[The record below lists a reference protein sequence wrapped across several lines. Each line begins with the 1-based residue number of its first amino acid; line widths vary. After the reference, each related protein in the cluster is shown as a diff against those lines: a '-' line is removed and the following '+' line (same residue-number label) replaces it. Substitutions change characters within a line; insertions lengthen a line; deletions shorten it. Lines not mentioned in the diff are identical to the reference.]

1 MKKRNNILV
10 ITIAALMICAAFT
23 ACSQSDEPAA
33 PNTSDNA
40 GVSDTP
46 AAAPD
51 ETENTED
58 TTPEETEGDTSAAEE
73 TSAEET
79 STDDTTPAPETAAE
93 DTQKTET
100 SIIPENNSTQTVSSS
115 SVAELAKAQEGKPF
129 YFGGADPEQG
139 FDNSGLICYVLN
151 QNGISCPRLTGDIAA
166 MGDKIGYDEIKAGD
180 VVFFEMNGS
189 GNADFGGIYIG
200 EGKMAIAMSEEY
212 PVRIVDITTN
222 YYRDTF
228 RYGIKIS

>member
-1 MKKRNNILV
+1 
-10 ITIAALMICAAFT
+10 MICAAFT
-23 ACSQSDEPAA
+23 ACSQGDEPAA

-46 AAAPD
+46 AAAPA
-51 ETENTED
+51 ETENADNTED
-58 TTPEETEGDTSAAEE
+58 TTPEETESGTSAAEE

-79 STDDTTPAPETAAE
+79 SAEDTAPETTAE

-100 SIIPENNSTQTVSSS
+100 SIIPENNSTQTASSS

-129 YFGGADPEQG
+129 YFGGSDPEQG

-189 GNADFGGIYIG
+189 GKADFGGIYIG

-228 RYGIKIS
+228 QYGIKIS

>member
-1 MKKRNNILV
+1 MKKRNNILA

-23 ACSQSDEPAA
+23 ACNQSDEPAA

-46 AAAPD
+46 AAAPA

-58 TTPEETEGDTSAAEE
+58 TTPEETESDTSAAEE
-73 TSAEET
+73 TSAEEA
-79 STDDTTPAPETAAE
+79 STEDTATPPETTAE

-115 SVAELAKAQEGKPF
+115 PVAELAKAQEGKPF

-166 MGDKIGYDEIKAGD
+166 MGDKIGYDEINAGD

-228 RYGIKIS
+228 QYGIKIS